1 MVTNGNIDLQSTN
14 TLTLAFWLAIFD
26 SHGLIET
33 TEQGKCAFTEK
44 KALKKEDSRFELFKT
59 LKIWKWT
66 F

>member
-1 MVTNGNIDLQSTN
+1 
-14 TLTLAFWLAIFD
+14 
-26 SHGLIET
+26 LIET

-66 F
+66 FLKCPKGGFGYFF